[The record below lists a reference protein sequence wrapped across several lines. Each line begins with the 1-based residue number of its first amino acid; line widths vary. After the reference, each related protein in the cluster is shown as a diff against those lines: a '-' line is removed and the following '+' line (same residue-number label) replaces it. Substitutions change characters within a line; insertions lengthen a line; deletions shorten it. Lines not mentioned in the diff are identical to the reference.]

1 MSQGVGEG
9 GPDTTERLHN
19 PLEMDG
25 VGLANSSRPQK
36 SIDKRHLSLYVLRRC
51 MITKFRH
58 RGLQRLFERG
68 DRSKIRPDLV
78 AKVERVLARLDA
90 SAEPKDMDAP
100 GFGLHA
106 MTGDRRGFWSV
117 VVSRNWR
124 VIFRFEGG
132 DASDVDF
139 IDYH

>member
-1 MSQGVGEG
+1 
-9 GPDTTERLHN
+9 
-19 PLEMDG
+19 
-25 VGLANSSRPQK
+25 
-36 SIDKRHLSLYVLRRC
+36 
-51 MITKFRH
+51 MITNFRH

-78 AKVERVLARLDA
+78 GKVERVLARLDA
-90 SAEPKDMDAP
+90 SAEPKDMDMP

-124 VIFRFEGG
+124 VIFRFEDGN
-132 DASDVDF
+132 ASDVDF

>member
-1 MSQGVGEG
+1 
-9 GPDTTERLHN
+9 
-19 PLEMDG
+19 
-25 VGLANSSRPQK
+25 
-36 SIDKRHLSLYVLRRC
+36 
-51 MITKFRH
+51 MIRNFKH

-90 SAEPKDMDAP
+90 AAEAKDMDVP

-106 MTGDRRGFWSV
+106 MTGDRKGFWSV

-124 VIFRFEGG
+124 VIFRFERS
-132 DASDVDF
+132 DACDVDF
-139 IDYH
+139 VDYH